1 MKELDVKKITHNPE
15 NKWEAI
21 TAMIETEQRLVA
33 VLSLLQSIKE
43 YPTDMDIHFGRI
55 AEILSLYE
63 KDE

>member
-33 VLSLLQSIKE
+33 VLSLLQNFIFMAK
-43 YPTDMDIHFGRI
+43 RQ
-55 AEILSLYE
+55 LLN
-63 KDE
+63 